1 MNLEQLLA
9 KKIRITKGQAF
20 SSTVLKVGVISVAL
34 GVAVVLISFAVLLG
48 FKETIKEKLFTVS
61 SHLQISKITLNQSY
75 EEAPFVFNSEIQ
87 GILKNNTNIA
97 RFDPIIQKSAILKSE
112 KEINGVLLKGVADSF
127 DWKAFNVNM
136 VAGRAIEL
144 DSSYSKEIVLS
155 QTQLKLLNVK
165 LGDEILIYFIQ
176 NPPRARKL
184 KIVGVYNTGIPEL
197 DESFALVDIQLLRRI
212 NNWEENEIGHVEV
225 FLNDFKKLDQSASKL
240 YESLPQDL
248 LIKPI
253 TRFLPQFFDWFNL
266 LDRNII
272 IVIILIVAVAG
283 FNMISVLL
291 IMIMERTP
299 MVGLLKSLGTSN
311 ASIQKIFTINAF
323 NIIFKGLLIG
333 NLIAMGVCLIQ
344 YYFKIIPLEEESY
357 YMSAMPIQWDWMIF
371 LFVNVGITL
380 FVGLIAYLP
389 TISIR
394 KISPVKV
401 LKYKD

>member
-1 MNLEQLLA
+1 
-9 KKIRITKGQAF
+9 
-20 SSTVLKVGVISVAL
+20 
-34 GVAVVLISFAVLLG
+34 
-48 FKETIKEKLFTVS
+48 
-61 SHLQISKITLNQSY
+61 
-75 EEAPFVFNSEIQ
+75 
-87 GILKNNTNIA
+87 
-97 RFDPIIQKSAILKSE
+97 
-112 KEINGVLLKGVADSF
+112 
-127 DWKAFNVNM
+127 
-136 VAGRAIEL
+136 
-144 DSSYSKEIVLS
+144 
-155 QTQLKLLNVK
+155 
-165 LGDEILIYFIQ
+165 
-176 NPPRARKL
+176 
-184 KIVGVYNTGIPEL
+184 
-197 DESFALVDIQLLRRI
+197 
-212 NNWEENEIGHVEV
+212 
-225 FLNDFKKLDQSASKL
+225 
-240 YESLPQDL
+240 
-248 LIKPI
+248 
-253 TRFLPQFFDWFNL
+253 
-266 LDRNII
+266 
-272 IVIILIVAVAG
+272 
-283 FNMISVLL
+283 MISVLL